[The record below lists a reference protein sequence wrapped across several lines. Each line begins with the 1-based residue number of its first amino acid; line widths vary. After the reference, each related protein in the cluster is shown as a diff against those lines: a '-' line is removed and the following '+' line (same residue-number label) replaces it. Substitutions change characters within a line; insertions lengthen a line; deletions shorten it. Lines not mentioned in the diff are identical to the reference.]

1 MVFDEL
7 IVPQSYKPQRKET
20 ARVHFYRLGC
30 RLKVE
35 NDQYPLRAIRR
46 GTHKGIVLVVGPSG
60 QLAAMPQR
68 TQCWMEPPGFQ
79 DPGLLGIWRS
89 CPAAVGE
96 NVPDGGHSRPVRVP
110 LTNFWCETLA
120 APSVRPGSQQ
130 ARGRVKRK
138 IVSRAAVSRL
148 ASSLFVFNE
157 IHFYGIAVGDNFY
170 SMNPLFQDLRL
181 PQQRLEFIVAGAR
194 YIFCDENSI
203 YQNVRSDH
211 VI

>member
-7 IVPQSYKPQRKET
+7 IVPQFCKPQRKET

-68 TQCWMEPPGFQ
+68 IQCWMEPPGFQ

-96 NVPDGGHSRPVRVP
+96 NVPHGGHSRPVRVP

-120 APSVRPGSQQ
+120 AP
-130 ARGRVKRK
+130 
-138 IVSRAAVSRL
+138 
-148 ASSLFVFNE
+148 
-157 IHFYGIAVGDNFY
+157 
-170 SMNPLFQDLRL
+170 
-181 PQQRLEFIVAGAR
+181 
-194 YIFCDENSI
+194 
-203 YQNVRSDH
+203 VRSTRLTTGPGAGQAENCVTSGCYSSG
-211 VI
+211 VILICIQ